1 MAKRKRDIQLKVR
14 VTPEERAMIEA
25 KMAQLGTT
33 NMGAYLRK
41 MAIDGYVVKLDLPEL
56 RELVSLLR
64 YSSNNLNQLTRRVH
78 ETGRVYAADME
89 DILQNQERIWQA
101 ASGILSRLAAPAFLW
116 SGILAGQG
124 SFLYAEIRNKQN
136 WRDIDMRFLLKI
148 LFAPILAVLAV
159 VSWFLVFVVGLSSGI
174 LCIPAAILGFFGLF
188 ILFVDS
194 VSYGVGL
201 LVIAFLISPYGLPM
215 LAGWLVAKLHVLRY
229 MLRDWI
235 YG

>member
-1 MAKRKRDIQLKVR
+1 MIRWEQLPDSMKNKTLRPYYDKLKKKKISLCMKRI
-14 VTPEERAMIEA
+14 M
-25 KMAQLGTT
+25 
-33 NMGAYLRK
+33 
-41 MAIDGYVVKLDLPEL
+41 DL
-56 RELVSLLR
+56 
-64 YSSNNLNQLTRRVH
+64 
-78 ETGRVYAADME
+78 
-89 DILQNQERIWQA
+89 
-101 ASGILSRLAAPAFLW
+101 
-116 SGILAGQG
+116 
-124 SFLYAEIRNKQN
+124 
-136 WRDIDMRFLLKI
+136 
-148 LFAPILAVLAV
+148 LFALVLTVVLAPVMAVLAV

>member
-1 MAKRKRDIQLKVR
+1 MEEPKSKAKRG
-14 VTPEERAMIEA
+14 A
-25 KMAQLGTT
+25 KTAAAAQEDNGVFIPC
-33 NMGAYLRK
+33 G
-41 MAIDGYVVKLDLPEL
+41 GG
-56 RELVSLLR
+56 LLR
-64 YSSNNLNQLTRRVH
+64 AGRPCFFVPRHPCNLEHIPVSCSHNTKR
-78 ETGRVYAADME
+78 ME
-89 DILQNQERIWQA
+89 EK
-101 ASGILSRLAAPAFLW
+101 
-116 SGILAGQG
+116 
-124 SFLYAEIRNKQN
+124 E
-136 WRDIDMRFLLKI
+136 MRFLLKL
-148 LFAPILAVLAV
+148 LFAPVMAVLAV